1 MEQGGTRVDLPQVDR
16 SPQHPPP
23 VSLASW
29 HGYEAGHTDKPAD
42 ECGVFGIYAPGQE
55 VANIAY
61 FGLYALQHRGQESAG
76 ISVSDGKRLNTVKD
90 MGLVAQ
96 VFDDPNKIAGLRG
109 DIALGH
115 TRYSTTGSN
124 KLFNAQPMIVEHPQ
138 IGPIAIGHNGNLTNY
153 HQLRE
158 ELEQKGIEFETSS
171 DTEVILRLISQT
183 PGNDVKTVLRRS
195 LPRLEGAFSL
205 VFLTRDTLVG
215 IRDSLGVRPLC
226 LGKIDDGWIIASETC
241 ALDTVRARFEREID
255 PGEVVIINQDGVQ
268 SFMAQISLRKAACM
282 FEFIYFA
289 RPDSHMM
296 GKNLYEA
303 RRRMGRELARQRPT
317 VADVVISLPDS
328 GTPSAHGFAEEA
340 GIPFREGLI
349 KSRYITRTFIQP
361 SQSLR
366 EAGIRLKFNP
376 VRPVLEGKRVV
387 IVDDSIVRGNTSR
400 QIVELLRWAGA
411 KEVHM
416 RIASPPLHY
425 PCFMGIDIGSKKEL
439 IAVGRT
445 EEEICKVIG
454 ADSLSYLQMD
464 GLVKAVGHTIDNFC
478 LACFDGQYPV
488 SVPVQLEMDKLSLEP
503 KPRREPAGRPGA

>member
-1 MEQGGTRVDLPQVDR
+1 VSHY
-16 SPQHPPP
+16 SPAHD
-23 VSLASW
+23 
-29 HGYEAGHTDKPAD
+29 DKPHD

-55 VANIAY
+55 VANITY

-76 ISVSDGKRLNTVKD
+76 ITVSDGKLLNTVKD
-90 MGLVAQ
+90 VGLVAQ
-96 VFDDPNKIAGLRG
+96 VFDDPTRMAALRG
-109 DIALGH
+109 DLALGH

-124 KLFNAQPMIVEHPQ
+124 KLINTQPMVYEHPQ
-138 IGPIAIGHNGNLTNY
+138 IGPIAMGHNGNLTN
-153 HQLRE
+153 HRQLRD
-158 ELEQKGIEFETSS
+158 ELEEKGVVFDTSS
-171 DTEVILRLISQT
+171 DTEVILRLIGQT
-183 PGNDVKTVLRRS
+183 PGPDLKTVLRRS
-195 LPRLEGAFSL
+195 LPRLEGAYSL
-205 VFLTRDTLVG
+205 VFITRDSVAG
-215 IRDSLGVRPLC
+215 VRDQLGFRPLC
-226 LGKIDDGWIIASETC
+226 LGRIGDGWILASETC
-241 ALDTVRARFEREID
+241 ALDTVRAKFEREID
-255 PGEVVIINQDGVQ
+255 PGEVVIINKEGVD
-268 SFMAQISLRKAACM
+268 SFIAQISLRKAACM

-289 RPDSHMM
+289 RPDSQMM

-303 RRRMGRELARQRPT
+303 RRRMGRELARQLPT
-317 VADVVISLPDS
+317 EADVVISLPDS
-328 GTPSAHGFAEEA
+328 GTPAAHGFAEES
-340 GIPFREGLI
+340 GIPIREGLI

-411 KEVHM
+411 TQVHM

-445 EEEICKVIG
+445 EAEVCEVIG
-454 ADSLSYLQMD
+454 ADTLAYLRMD

-478 LACFDGQYPV
+478 LACFDGEYPV
-488 SVPVQLEMDKLSLEP
+488 SVPIQLEMDKLSLAPKVRAEP
-503 KPRREPAGRPGA
+503 SGRPGA

>member
-1 MEQGGTRVDLPQVDR
+1 MSHY
-16 SPQHPPP
+16 SPAHD
-23 VSLASW
+23 
-29 HGYEAGHTDKPAD
+29 DKPHD

-55 VANIAY
+55 VANITY

-76 ISVSDGKRLNTVKD
+76 ITVSDGKLLNTVKD
-90 MGLVAQ
+90 VGLVAQ
-96 VFDDPNKIAGLRG
+96 VFDDPTRMAALRG
-109 DIALGH
+109 DLALGH

-124 KLFNAQPMIVEHPQ
+124 KLINTQPMVYEHPQ
-138 IGPIAIGHNGNLTNY
+138 IGPIAMGHNGNLTN
-153 HQLRE
+153 HRQLRD
-158 ELEQKGIEFETSS
+158 ELEEKGVVFDTSS
-171 DTEVILRLISQT
+171 DTEVILRLIGQT
-183 PGNDVKTVLRRS
+183 PGPDLKTVLRRS
-195 LPRLEGAFSL
+195 LPRLEGAYSL
-205 VFLTRDTLVG
+205 VFITRDSVAG
-215 IRDSLGVRPLC
+215 VRDQLGFRPLC
-226 LGKIDDGWIIASETC
+226 LGRIGDGWILASETC
-241 ALDTVRARFEREID
+241 ALDTVRAKFDREID
-255 PGEVVIINQDGVQ
+255 PGEVVIINKEGVD
-268 SFMAQISLRKAACM
+268 SFIAQISLRKAACM

-289 RPDSHMM
+289 RPDSQMM

-303 RRRMGRELARQRPT
+303 RRRMGRELARQLPT
-317 VADVVISLPDS
+317 EADVVISLPDS
-328 GTPSAHGFAEEA
+328 GTPAAHGFAEES
-340 GIPFREGLI
+340 GIPIREGLI

-411 KEVHM
+411 TQVHM

-445 EEEICKVIG
+445 EAEVCEVIG
-454 ADSLSYLQMD
+454 ADTLAYLRMD

-478 LACFDGQYPV
+478 LACFDGEYPV
-488 SVPVQLEMDKLSLEP
+488 SVPVQLEMDKLALEP
-503 KPRREPAGRPGA
+503 KLGAELAGRPGA

>member
-1 MEQGGTRVDLPQVDR
+1 VSQY
-16 SPQHPPP
+16 SPAHD
-23 VSLASW
+23 
-29 HGYEAGHTDKPAD
+29 DKPHD

-55 VANIAY
+55 VANITY

-76 ISVSDGKRLNTVKD
+76 ITVSDGKRLDTVKD
-90 MGLVAQ
+90 VGLVAQ
-96 VFDDPNKIAGLRG
+96 VFDDPTRMAALRG
-109 DIALGH
+109 DLALGH

-124 KLFNAQPMIVEHPQ
+124 KLINTQPMVYEHPQ
-138 IGPIAIGHNGNLTNY
+138 IGPIAMGHNGNLTN
-153 HQLRE
+153 HRQLRD
-158 ELEQKGIEFETSS
+158 ELEEKGVVFDTSS
-171 DTEVILRLISQT
+171 DTEVILRLIGQT
-183 PGNDVKTVLRRS
+183 PGPDLKTVLRRS
-195 LPRLEGAFSL
+195 LPRLEGAYSL
-205 VFLTRDTLVG
+205 VFITRDSVAG
-215 IRDSLGVRPLC
+215 VRDQLGFRPLC
-226 LGKIDDGWIIASETC
+226 LGRIGDGWVMASETC
-241 ALDTVRARFEREID
+241 ALDTVRAKFEREID
-255 PGEVVIINQDGVQ
+255 PGEVVIINKDGVD
-268 SFMAQISLRKAACM
+268 SFIAQISLRKAACM

-289 RPDSHMM
+289 RPDSQMM
-296 GKNLYEA
+296 GRNLYEA
-303 RRRMGRELARQRPT
+303 RRRMGRELARQLPT
-317 VADVVISLPDS
+317 EADVVISLPDS
-328 GTPSAHGFAEEA
+328 GTPAAHGFAEES
-340 GIPFREGLI
+340 GIPIREGLI

-445 EEEICKVIG
+445 EDEVCEVIG
-454 ADSLSYLQMD
+454 ADTLAYLRMD

-478 LACFDGQYPV
+478 LACFDGEYPV
-488 SVPVQLEMDKLSLEP
+488 SVPVQLEMDKLALEP
-503 KPRREPAGRPGA
+503 KLRAEPAGRPGA

>member
-1 MEQGGTRVDLPQVDR
+1 MDGARVHWKKLRVY
-16 SPQHPPP
+16 SPAHD
-23 VSLASW
+23 
-29 HGYEAGHTDKPAD
+29 DKPHD
-42 ECGVFGIYAPGQE
+42 ECGVFGIYAPGHE

-76 ISVSDGKRLNTVKD
+76 ITVSDGERLNTIKN

-96 VFDDPNKIAGLRG
+96 VFEANSLAGLRG
-109 DIALGH
+109 DVALGH
-115 TRYSTTGSN
+115 TRYSTTGSA
-124 KLFNAQPMIVEHPQ
+124 KLLNAQPMVYEHPQ

-158 ELEQKGIEFETSS
+158 ELEQKGVIFDTSS
-171 DTEVILRLISQT
+171 DTEVILRLIGQT
-183 PGNDVKTVLRRS
+183 PGADLRTVLRRS
-195 LPRLEGAFSL
+195 LPRLEGAYSL
-205 VFLTRDTLVG
+205 VFLTRDSVVG
-215 IRDSLGVRPLC
+215 VRDSLGVRPLC
-226 LGKIDDGWIIASETC
+226 LGRYGDGWIIASETC
-241 ALDTVRARFEREID
+241 ALDTVRAKFERDVE
-255 PGEVVIINQDGVQ
+255 PGEVVIINKDGLQ

-289 RPDSHMM
+289 RPDSNMM

-303 RRRMGRELARQRPT
+303 RRRMGRELARQLPT
-317 VADVVISLPDS
+317 EADVVISLPDS
-328 GTPSAHGFAEEA
+328 GTPAAHGYAEES

-376 VRPVLEGKRVV
+376 VRPVLEGKRV
-387 IVDDSIVRGNTSR
+387 ILIDDSIVRGNTSR

-411 KEVHM
+411 SEVHM

-425 PCFMGIDIGSKKEL
+425 PCFMGIDIASRKEL

-445 EEEICKVIG
+445 EEQICEVIG
-454 ADSLSYLQMD
+454 ADTLSYLHMD
-464 GLVKAVGHTIDNFC
+464 GLVKAVGHAIDNFC
-478 LACFDGQYPV
+478 LACFDGEYPV

-503 KPRREPAGRPGA
+503 KPRAEPAGRPGA

>member
-1 MEQGGTRVDLPQVDR
+1 MAHY
-16 SPQHPPP
+16 SP
-23 VSLASW
+23 
-29 HGYEAGHTDKPAD
+29 GHDDKPHD
-42 ECGVFGIYAPGQE
+42 ECGVFGIYAPGQD
-55 VANIAY
+55 VANVTY

-76 ISVSDGKRLNTVKD
+76 ITASDGQKLTTVKD

-96 VFDDPNKIAGLRG
+96 VFDEPSKMAALHG
-109 DIALGH
+109 DLAIGH

-124 KLFNAQPMIVEHPQ
+124 KLANAQPMVYEHPQ
-138 IGPIAIGHNGNLTNY
+138 IGPIAMGHNGNLTNY
-153 HQLRE
+153 RQLRD
-158 ELEQKGIEFETSS
+158 ELEDKGVEFETSS
-171 DTEVILRLISQT
+171 DTEVILRLIGQT
-183 PGNDVKTVLRRS
+183 PGPDLKTVLRRS

-205 VFLTRDTLVG
+205 IFITRDSIAGV
-215 IRDSLGVRPLC
+215 RDRLGFRPLC
-226 LGKIDDGWIIASETC
+226 LGSTEGGSILASETC
-241 ALDTVRARFEREID
+241 ALDTVRAKFIREIE
-255 PGEVVIINQDGVQ
+255 PGEVVIINKNGVD
-268 SFMAQISLRKAACM
+268 SFLAQISLRKAACM

-289 RPDSHMM
+289 RPDSQMM

-303 RRRMGRELARQRPT
+303 RRRMGKELARQRHT
-317 VADVVISLPDS
+317 EADVVISLPDS
-328 GTPSAHGFAEEA
+328 GTPAAHGFAEEA
-340 GIPFREGLI
+340 GIPLREGLI

-387 IVDDSIVRGNTSR
+387 LVDDSIVRGNTSR

-411 KEVHM
+411 REVHM

-445 EEEICKVIG
+445 EEEIRDVIG
-454 ADSLSYLQMD
+454 ADSLAYLSMD
-464 GLVKAVGHTIDNFC
+464 GLVNAVGHTIDNFC
-478 LACFDGQYPV
+478 MACFDGEYPV

-503 KPRREPAGRPGA
+503 AQRAVPTGRPGA

>member
-1 MEQGGTRVDLPQVDR
+1 VRDY
-16 SPQHPPP
+16 SP
-23 VSLASW
+23 
-29 HGYEAGHTDKPAD
+29 GHDDKPHD

-55 VANIAY
+55 VANVTY

-76 ISVSDGKRLNTVKD
+76 ITVSDGDELRTIKY

-96 VFDDPNKIAGLRG
+96 VFEANSLAALRG
-109 DIALGH
+109 DLALGH
-115 TRYSTTGSN
+115 TRYSTTGSA
-124 KLFNAQPMIVEHPQ
+124 KLLNAQPMVYDHPQ

-158 ELEQKGIEFETSS
+158 ELEQKGIVFDTSS
-171 DTEVILRLISQT
+171 DTEVILKLIGQT
-183 PGNDVKTVLRRS
+183 PGADLKTVLRRS
-195 LPRLEGAFSL
+195 LPRLEGAYSL
-205 VFLTRDTLVG
+205 VFLTRDSVVG
-215 IRDSLGVRPLC
+215 VRDSLGVRPLC
-226 LGKIDDGWIIASETC
+226 LGSYGDDGWIVASETC
-241 ALDTVRARFEREID
+241 ALDTVRAKFERDIE
-255 PGEVVIINQDGVQ
+255 PGEVVIINKDGVQ

-289 RPDSHMM
+289 RPDSMMM

-303 RRRMGRELARQRPT
+303 RRRMGRELARQLPT
-317 VADVVISLPDS
+317 EADVVISLPDS
-328 GTPSAHGFAEEA
+328 GTPAAHGYAEEA

-376 VRPVLEGKRVV
+376 VRPVLEGKRV
-387 IVDDSIVRGNTSR
+387 ILIDDSIVRGNTSR

-425 PCFMGIDIGSKKEL
+425 PCFMGIDIASRKEL

-445 EEEICKVIG
+445 EEQICEVIG
-454 ADSLSYLQMD
+454 ADTLSYLHMD
-464 GLVKAVGHTIDNFC
+464 GLVKAVGHAIDNFC
-478 LACFDGQYPV
+478 LACFDGEYPV
-488 SVPVQLEMDKLSLEP
+488 SVPIQLEMDKLSLEP
-503 KPRREPAGRPGA
+503 KHRAEPAGRPGA

>member
-1 MEQGGTRVDLPQVDR
+1 MDGARVHWKKLRVY
-16 SPQHPPP
+16 SPAHD
-23 VSLASW
+23 
-29 HGYEAGHTDKPAD
+29 DKPHD
-42 ECGVFGIYAPGQE
+42 ECGVFGIYAPGHE

-76 ISVSDGKRLNTVKD
+76 ITVSDGERLNTIKN

-96 VFDDPNKIAGLRG
+96 VFEANSLAGLRG
-109 DIALGH
+109 DVALGH
-115 TRYSTTGSN
+115 TRYSTTGSA
-124 KLFNAQPMIVEHPQ
+124 KLLNAQPMVYEHPQ

-158 ELEQKGIEFETSS
+158 ELEQKGVIFDTSS
-171 DTEVILRLISQT
+171 DTEVILRLIGQT
-183 PGNDVKTVLRRS
+183 PGADLRTVLRRS
-195 LPRLEGAFSL
+195 LPRLEGAYSL
-205 VFLTRDTLVG
+205 VFLTRDSVVG
-215 IRDSLGVRPLC
+215 VRDSLGVRPLC
-226 LGKIDDGWIIASETC
+226 LGTYGDGWIIASETC
-241 ALDTVRARFEREID
+241 ALDTVRAKFERDVE
-255 PGEVVIINQDGVQ
+255 PGEVVIINKDGLQ

-289 RPDSHMM
+289 RPDSNMM

-303 RRRMGRELARQRPT
+303 RRRMGRELARQLPT
-317 VADVVISLPDS
+317 EADVVISLPDS
-328 GTPSAHGFAEEA
+328 GTPAAHGYAEES

-376 VRPVLEGKRVV
+376 VRPVLEGKRV
-387 IVDDSIVRGNTSR
+387 ILIDDSIVRGNTSR

-411 KEVHM
+411 SEVHM

-425 PCFMGIDIGSKKEL
+425 PCFMGIDIASRKEL

-445 EEEICKVIG
+445 EEQICEVIG
-454 ADSLSYLQMD
+454 ADTLSYLHMD
-464 GLVKAVGHTIDNFC
+464 GLVKAVGHAIDNFC
-478 LACFDGQYPV
+478 LACFDGEYPV

-503 KPRREPAGRPGA
+503 KPRAEPAGRPGA

>member
-1 MEQGGTRVDLPQVDR
+1 LVDFYQPA
-16 SPQHPPP
+16 H
-23 VSLASW
+23 
-29 HGYEAGHTDKPAD
+29 EDKPHD

-55 VANIAY
+55 VANITY

-76 ISVSDGKRLNTVKD
+76 ISVSDGETLNTVKD

-96 VFDDPNKIAGLRG
+96 VFDQPNILAGLRG

-124 KLFNAQPMIVEHPQ
+124 KLANAQPMIYEHPQ

-158 ELEQKGIEFETSS
+158 ELEGKGVEFDTSS
-171 DTEVILRLISQT
+171 DTEVILRLIGQT
-183 PGNDVKTVLRRS
+183 PGQDVETVLKRS
-195 LPRLEGAFSL
+195 LPRLEGAYSL
-205 VFLTRDTLVG
+205 VFLTRDAVIG
-215 IRDSLGVRPLC
+215 VRDSLGVRPLC
-226 LGKIDDGWIIASETC
+226 LGELETGGYVIASETC
-241 ALDTVRARFEREID
+241 ALDTVRAKFMRDIE
-255 PGEVVIINQDGVQ
+255 PGEVVIVNGNGVK
-268 SFMAQISLRKAACM
+268 SLMAQISLRKAACM

-289 RPDSHMM
+289 RPDSMMM

-303 RRRMGRELARQRPT
+303 RRRMGRELARQVST
-317 VADVVISLPDS
+317 EADVVISLPDS
-328 GTPSAHGFAEEA
+328 GTPAAHGFAEEA

-445 EEEICKVIG
+445 EEEIRDVIG
-454 ADSLSYLQMD
+454 ADTLSYLSMD
-464 GLVKAVGHTIDNFC
+464 GLVKAVGHAIDNFC
-478 LACFDGQYPV
+478 LACFDGEYPV

-503 KPRREPAGRPGA
+503 KPRLEPAGRPGA

>member
-1 MEQGGTRVDLPQVDR
+1 MRHY
-16 SPQHPPP
+16 SPAHD
-23 VSLASW
+23 
-29 HGYEAGHTDKPAD
+29 DKPHD

-55 VANIAY
+55 VANITY

-76 ISVSDGKRLNTVKD
+76 ITVSDGKLLNTVKD
-90 MGLVAQ
+90 VGLVAQ
-96 VFDDPNKIAGLRG
+96 VFDDPTRMAALRG
-109 DIALGH
+109 DLALGH

-124 KLFNAQPMIVEHPQ
+124 KLINTQPMVYEHPQ
-138 IGPIAIGHNGNLTNY
+138 IGPIAMGHNGNLTN
-153 HQLRE
+153 HRQLRD
-158 ELEQKGIEFETSS
+158 ELEEKGVVFDTSS
-171 DTEVILRLISQT
+171 DTEVILRLIGQT
-183 PGNDVKTVLRRS
+183 PGPDLKTVLRRS
-195 LPRLEGAFSL
+195 LPRLEGAYSL
-205 VFLTRDTLVG
+205 VFITRDSVAG
-215 IRDSLGVRPLC
+215 VRDQLGFRPLC
-226 LGKIDDGWIIASETC
+226 LGRIGDGWILASETC
-241 ALDTVRARFEREID
+241 ALDTVRAKFEREID
-255 PGEVVIINQDGVQ
+255 PGEVVIINKEGVD
-268 SFMAQISLRKAACM
+268 SFIAQISLRKAACM

-289 RPDSHMM
+289 RPDSQMM

-303 RRRMGRELARQRPT
+303 RRRMGRELARQLPT
-317 VADVVISLPDS
+317 EADVVISLPDS
-328 GTPSAHGFAEEA
+328 GTPAAHGFAEES
-340 GIPFREGLI
+340 GIPIREGLI

-411 KEVHM
+411 TQVHM

-445 EEEICKVIG
+445 EAEVCEVIG
-454 ADSLSYLQMD
+454 ADTLAYLRMD

-478 LACFDGQYPV
+478 LACFDGEYPV
-488 SVPVQLEMDKLSLEP
+488 SVPVQLEMDKLALEP
-503 KPRREPAGRPGA
+503 KLGAELAGRPGA

>member
-1 MEQGGTRVDLPQVDR
+1 MTFY
-16 SPQHPPP
+16 SPAHD
-23 VSLASW
+23 
-29 HGYEAGHTDKPAD
+29 DKPHD
-42 ECGVFGIYAPGQE
+42 ECGVFGIYAPGHE
-55 VANIAY
+55 VANITY

-76 ISVSDGKRLNTVKD
+76 ITVSDGESLNTIKN

-96 VFDDPNKIAGLRG
+96 VFEANSLAGLRG
-109 DIALGH
+109 DVALGH
-115 TRYSTTGSN
+115 TRYSTTGSA
-124 KLFNAQPMIVEHPQ
+124 KLLNAQPMVYEHPQ

-158 ELEQKGIEFETSS
+158 ELEQKGVIFDTSS
-171 DTEVILRLISQT
+171 DTEVILRLIGQT
-183 PGNDVKTVLRRS
+183 PGADLKTVLRRS
-195 LPRLEGAFSL
+195 LPRLEGAYSL
-205 VFLTRDTLVG
+205 VFLTRDSVVG
-215 IRDSLGVRPLC
+215 VRDSLGVRPLC
-226 LGKIDDGWIIASETC
+226 LGKYADGWIIASETC
-241 ALDTVRARFEREID
+241 ALDTVRAKFERDVE
-255 PGEVVIINQDGVQ
+255 PGEVVIINKDGLQ

-289 RPDSHMM
+289 RPDSNMM

-303 RRRMGRELARQRPT
+303 RRRMGRELARQLPT
-317 VADVVISLPDS
+317 EADVVISLPDS
-328 GTPSAHGFAEEA
+328 GTPAAHGYAEES

-376 VRPVLEGKRVV
+376 VRPVLEGKRV
-387 IVDDSIVRGNTSR
+387 ILIDDSIVRGNTSR

-411 KEVHM
+411 REVHM

-425 PCFMGIDIGSKKEL
+425 PCFMGIDIASRKEL

-445 EEEICKVIG
+445 EEQICEVIG
-454 ADSLSYLQMD
+454 ADTLSYLHMD
-464 GLVKAVGHTIDNFC
+464 GLVKAVGHAIDNFC
-478 LACFDGQYPV
+478 LACFDGEYPV

-503 KPRREPAGRPGA
+503 KPRAEPAGRPGA

>member
-1 MEQGGTRVDLPQVDR
+1 VRDY
-16 SPQHPPP
+16 SPAHD
-23 VSLASW
+23 
-29 HGYEAGHTDKPAD
+29 DKPHD

-55 VANIAY
+55 VANVTY

-76 ISVSDGKRLNTVKD
+76 ITVSDGDELRTIKD

-96 VFDDPNKIAGLRG
+96 VFEANSLAALRG
-109 DIALGH
+109 DLALGH
-115 TRYSTTGSN
+115 TRYSTTGSA
-124 KLFNAQPMIVEHPQ
+124 KLLNAQPMVYDHPQ

-158 ELEQKGIEFETSS
+158 ELEQKGIVFDTSS
-171 DTEVILRLISQT
+171 DTEVILKLIGQT
-183 PGNDVKTVLRRS
+183 PGADLKTVLRRS
-195 LPRLEGAFSL
+195 LPRLEGAYSL
-205 VFLTRDTLVG
+205 VFLTRDSVVG
-215 IRDSLGVRPLC
+215 VRDSLGVRPLC
-226 LGKIDDGWIIASETC
+226 LGSYGADGWIVASETC
-241 ALDTVRARFEREID
+241 ALDTVRAKFERDVE
-255 PGEVVIINQDGVQ
+255 PGEVVIINKDGVQ

-282 FEFIYFA
+282 FEFIYIA
-289 RPDSHMM
+289 RPDSMMM

-303 RRRMGRELARQRPT
+303 RRRMGRELARQLPT
-317 VADVVISLPDS
+317 EADVVISLPDS
-328 GTPSAHGFAEEA
+328 GTPAAHGYAEEA

-376 VRPVLEGKRVV
+376 VRPVLEGKRV
-387 IVDDSIVRGNTSR
+387 ILIDDSIVRGNTSR

-425 PCFMGIDIGSKKEL
+425 PCFMGIDIASRKEL

-445 EEEICKVIG
+445 EEQICEVIG
-454 ADSLSYLQMD
+454 ADTLSYLHMD
-464 GLVKAVGHTIDNFC
+464 GLVKAVGHAIDNFC
-478 LACFDGQYPV
+478 LACFDGEYPV
-488 SVPVQLEMDKLSLEP
+488 SVPIQLEMDKLSLEP
-503 KPRREPAGRPGA
+503 KHRPEPVGRPGA

>member
-1 MEQGGTRVDLPQVDR
+1 MSHY
-16 SPQHPPP
+16 SPAHD
-23 VSLASW
+23 
-29 HGYEAGHTDKPAD
+29 DKPHD

-55 VANIAY
+55 VANITY

-76 ISVSDGKRLNTVKD
+76 ITVSDGKLLNTVKD
-90 MGLVAQ
+90 VGLVAQ
-96 VFDDPNKIAGLRG
+96 VFDDPTRMAALRG
-109 DIALGH
+109 DLALGH

-124 KLFNAQPMIVEHPQ
+124 KLINTQPMVYEHPQ
-138 IGPIAIGHNGNLTNY
+138 IGSIAMGHNGNLTN
-153 HQLRE
+153 HRQLRD
-158 ELEQKGIEFETSS
+158 ELEEKGVVFDTSS
-171 DTEVILRLISQT
+171 DTEVILRLIGQT
-183 PGNDVKTVLRRS
+183 PGPDLKTVLRRS
-195 LPRLEGAFSL
+195 LPRLEGAYSL
-205 VFLTRDTLVG
+205 VFITRDSVAG
-215 IRDSLGVRPLC
+215 VRDQLGFRPLC
-226 LGKIDDGWIIASETC
+226 LGRIGDGWILASETC
-241 ALDTVRARFEREID
+241 ALDTVRAKFEREID
-255 PGEVVIINQDGVQ
+255 PGEVVIINKEGVD
-268 SFMAQISLRKAACM
+268 SFIAQISLRKAACM

-289 RPDSHMM
+289 RPDSQMM

-303 RRRMGRELARQRPT
+303 RRRMGRELARQLPT
-317 VADVVISLPDS
+317 EADVVISLPDS
-328 GTPSAHGFAEEA
+328 GTPAAHGFAEES
-340 GIPFREGLI
+340 GIPIREGLI

-411 KEVHM
+411 TQVHM

-445 EEEICKVIG
+445 EAEVCEVIG
-454 ADSLSYLQMD
+454 ADTLAYLRMD

-478 LACFDGQYPV
+478 LACFDGEYPV
-488 SVPVQLEMDKLSLEP
+488 SVPVQLEMDKLALEP
-503 KPRREPAGRPGA
+503 KLGAELAGRPGA

>member
-1 MEQGGTRVDLPQVDR
+1 MDR
-16 SPQHPPP
+16 ATLSQSVPNSPQGEGMTPAAVPA
-23 VSLASW
+23 VALKAW
-29 HGYEAGHTDKPAD
+29 QGYEAGHSDKPAD

-76 ISVSDGKRLNTVKD
+76 ISVSDGTRLNTVKD

-96 VFDDPNKIAGLRG
+96 VFDDPHKIAGLRG

-124 KLFNAQPMIVEHPQ
+124 KIFNAQPMILEHPQ

-171 DTEVILRLISQT
+171 DTEVILRLITQT

-226 LGKIDDGWIIASETC
+226 LGSMDDGWVISSETC
-241 ALDTVRARFEREID
+241 ALDTVRARFEREVE
-255 PGEVVIINQDGVQ
+255 PGEVVIINQEGVQ
-268 SFMAQISLRKAACM
+268 SFMAQISLRKASCM

-303 RRRMGRELARQRPT
+303 RRRMGRELARQDLASGGLQ
-317 VADVVISLPDS
+317 ADVVISMPDS
-328 GTPSAHGFAEEA
+328 GTPAAHGYAEEI
-340 GIPFREGLI
+340 GIPFRDGLI

-361 SQSLR
+361 TQQLR
-366 EAGIRLKFNP
+366 EAGVRLKFNP

-387 IVDDSIVRGNTSR
+387 VIDDSIVRGSTSR
-400 QIVELLRWAGA
+400 QVVDMLRWAGA
-411 KEVHM
+411 REVHM
-416 RIASPPLHY
+416 RVASPPLHY
-425 PCFMGIDIGSKKEL
+425 PCFMGIDIGSRKEL

-445 EEEICKVIG
+445 EAEIRDVIG

-478 LACFDGQYPV
+478 LACFDG
-488 SVPVQLEMDKLSLEP
+488 
-503 KPRREPAGRPGA
+503 

>member
-1 MEQGGTRVDLPQVDR
+1 MRHY
-16 SPQHPPP
+16 SPAHD
-23 VSLASW
+23 
-29 HGYEAGHTDKPAD
+29 DKPHD

-55 VANIAY
+55 VANITY

-76 ISVSDGKRLNTVKD
+76 ITVSDGKLLNTVKD
-90 MGLVAQ
+90 VGLVAQ
-96 VFDDPNKIAGLRG
+96 VFDDPTRMAALRG
-109 DIALGH
+109 DLALGH

-124 KLFNAQPMIVEHPQ
+124 KLINTQPMVYEHPQ
-138 IGPIAIGHNGNLTNY
+138 IGPIAMGHNGNLTN
-153 HQLRE
+153 HRQLRD
-158 ELEQKGIEFETSS
+158 ELEEKGVVFDTSS
-171 DTEVILRLISQT
+171 DTEVILRLIGQT
-183 PGNDVKTVLRRS
+183 PGPDLKTVLRRS
-195 LPRLEGAFSL
+195 LPRLEGAYSL
-205 VFLTRDTLVG
+205 VFITRDSVAG
-215 IRDSLGVRPLC
+215 VRDQLGFRPLC
-226 LGKIDDGWIIASETC
+226 LGRIGDGWILASETC
-241 ALDTVRARFEREID
+241 ALDTVRAKFDREID
-255 PGEVVIINQDGVQ
+255 PGEVVIINKEGVD
-268 SFMAQISLRKAACM
+268 SFIAQISLRKAACM

-289 RPDSHMM
+289 RPDSQMM

-303 RRRMGRELARQRPT
+303 RRRMGRELARQLPT
-317 VADVVISLPDS
+317 EADVVISLPDS
-328 GTPSAHGFAEEA
+328 GTPAAHGFAEES
-340 GIPFREGLI
+340 GIPIREGLI

-411 KEVHM
+411 TQVHM

-445 EEEICKVIG
+445 EAEVCEVIG
-454 ADSLSYLQMD
+454 ADTLAYLRMD

-478 LACFDGQYPV
+478 LACFDGEYPV
-488 SVPVQLEMDKLSLEP
+488 SVPVQLEMDKLALEP
-503 KPRREPAGRPGA
+503 KLGAELAGRPGA

>member
-1 MEQGGTRVDLPQVDR
+1 VSHY
-16 SPQHPPP
+16 SPAHD
-23 VSLASW
+23 
-29 HGYEAGHTDKPAD
+29 DKPHD

-55 VANIAY
+55 VANITY

-76 ISVSDGKRLNTVKD
+76 ITVSDGQLLNTVKD
-90 MGLVAQ
+90 VGLVAQ
-96 VFDDPNKIAGLRG
+96 VFDDPTRMAALRG
-109 DIALGH
+109 DLALGH

-124 KLFNAQPMIVEHPQ
+124 KLINTQPMVYEHPQ
-138 IGPIAIGHNGNLTNY
+138 IGPIAMGHNGNLTN
-153 HQLRE
+153 HRQLRD
-158 ELEQKGIEFETSS
+158 ELEEKGVVFDTSS
-171 DTEVILRLISQT
+171 DTEVILRLIGQT
-183 PGNDVKTVLRRS
+183 PGPDLKTVLRRS
-195 LPRLEGAFSL
+195 LPRLEGAYSL
-205 VFLTRDTLVG
+205 VFITRDSVAG
-215 IRDSLGVRPLC
+215 VRDQLGFRPLC
-226 LGKIDDGWIIASETC
+226 LGRIGDGWILASETC
-241 ALDTVRARFEREID
+241 ALDTVRAKFDREID
-255 PGEVVIINQDGVQ
+255 PGEVVIINKEGVD
-268 SFMAQISLRKAACM
+268 SFIAQISLRKAACM

-289 RPDSHMM
+289 RPDSQMM

-303 RRRMGRELARQRPT
+303 RRRMGRELARQLPT
-317 VADVVISLPDS
+317 EADVVISLPDS
-328 GTPSAHGFAEEA
+328 GTPAAHGFAEES
-340 GIPFREGLI
+340 GIPIREGLI

-411 KEVHM
+411 TEVHM

-445 EEEICKVIG
+445 EEEVCEVIG
-454 ADSLSYLQMD
+454 ADTLAYLRMD

-478 LACFDGQYPV
+478 LACFDGEYPV
-488 SVPVQLEMDKLSLEP
+488 SVPVQLEMDKLALEP
-503 KPRREPAGRPGA
+503 KLRAEPAGRPGA

>member
-1 MEQGGTRVDLPQVDR
+1 
-16 SPQHPPP
+16 
-23 VSLASW
+23 VSHYTPA
-29 HGYEAGHTDKPAD
+29 HEDKPHD
-42 ECGVFGIYAPGQE
+42 ECGIFGIYAPGQE
-55 VANIAY
+55 VANITY

-76 ISVSDGKRLNTVKD
+76 ITVSDGRKLNTVKD
-90 MGLVAQ
+90 VGLVAQ
-96 VFDDPNKIAGLRG
+96 VFDDPTKMAALRG
-109 DIALGH
+109 DLALGH

-124 KLFNAQPMIVEHPQ
+124 KLANTQPMVYEHPQ
-138 IGPIAIGHNGNLTNY
+138 IGPIAMGHNGNLTNY
-153 HQLRE
+153 RQLRD
-158 ELEQKGIEFETSS
+158 ELEEKGVVFDTSS
-171 DTEVILRLISQT
+171 DTEVILRLIGQT
-183 PGNDVKTVLRRS
+183 PGPDLKTVLRRS
-195 LPRLEGAFSL
+195 LPRLEGAYSL
-205 VFLTRDTLVG
+205 VFITRDSVAG
-215 IRDSLGVRPLC
+215 VRDQLGFRPLC
-226 LGKIDDGWIIASETC
+226 LGRMGEGWVLASETC
-241 ALDTVRARFEREID
+241 ALDTVRAKFEREID
-255 PGEVVIINQDGVQ
+255 PGEVVIINADGVE
-268 SFMAQISLRKAACM
+268 SFIAQISLRKAACM

-289 RPDSHMM
+289 RPDSQMM

-303 RRRMGRELARQRPT
+303 RRRMGRELARQMPT
-317 VADVVISLPDS
+317 EADVVISLPDS
-328 GTPSAHGFAEEA
+328 GTPAAHGFAEES
-340 GIPFREGLI
+340 GIPIREGLI

-411 KEVHM
+411 TEVHM

-445 EEEICKVIG
+445 EAEICEVIG
-454 ADSLSYLQMD
+454 ADTLAYLHMD

-478 LACFDGQYPV
+478 LACFDGEYPV

-503 KPRREPAGRPGA
+503 KVRAEPAGRPGA

>member
-1 MEQGGTRVDLPQVDR
+1 VRDYRPAHD
-16 SPQHPPP
+16 
-23 VSLASW
+23 
-29 HGYEAGHTDKPAD
+29 DKPHD

-55 VANIAY
+55 VANITY

-76 ISVSDGKRLNTVKD
+76 ITVSDGERLTTIKD

-96 VFDDPNKIAGLRG
+96 VFEANSLAALRG
-109 DIALGH
+109 DLALGH
-115 TRYSTTGSN
+115 TRYSTTGSA
-124 KLFNAQPMIVEHPQ
+124 KLLNAQPMVYEHPQ

-158 ELEQKGIEFETSS
+158 ELEQKGIVFDTSS
-171 DTEVILRLISQT
+171 DTEVILRLIGQT
-183 PGNDVKTVLRRS
+183 PGADLKTVLRRS
-195 LPRLEGAFSL
+195 LPRLEGAYSL
-205 VFLTRDTLVG
+205 VFLTRDSVVG
-215 IRDSLGVRPLC
+215 VRDSLGVRPLC
-226 LGKIDDGWIIASETC
+226 LGSYGDGGWIVASETC
-241 ALDTVRARFEREID
+241 ALDTVRAKFERDVE
-255 PGEVVIINQDGVQ
+255 PGEVVIINHDGVQ

-289 RPDSHMM
+289 RPDSMMM

-303 RRRMGRELARQRPT
+303 RRRMGRELARQLPT
-317 VADVVISLPDS
+317 EADVVISLPDS
-328 GTPSAHGFAEEA
+328 GTPAAHGYAEEA

-376 VRPVLEGKRVV
+376 VRPVLEGKRV
-387 IVDDSIVRGNTSR
+387 ILIDDSIVRGNTSR

-411 KEVHM
+411 REVHM

-425 PCFMGIDIGSKKEL
+425 PCFMGIDIASRKEL

-445 EEEICKVIG
+445 EEQICEVIG
-454 ADSLSYLQMD
+454 ADTLSYLHMD
-464 GLVKAVGHTIDNFC
+464 GLVKAVGHAIDNFC
-478 LACFDGQYPV
+478 LACFDGEYPV
-488 SVPVQLEMDKLSLEP
+488 SVPIQLEMDKLSLEP
-503 KPRREPAGRPGA
+503 KHRAEPAGRPGA

>member
-1 MEQGGTRVDLPQVDR
+1 VDFY
-16 SPQHPPP
+16 SPSH
-23 VSLASW
+23 
-29 HGYEAGHTDKPAD
+29 EDKPHD
-42 ECGVFGIYAPGQE
+42 ECGVFGIFAPGQE
-55 VANIAY
+55 VANITY

-76 ISVSDGKRLNTVKD
+76 ITVSDGHALNTVKN

-96 VFDDPNKIAGLRG
+96 VFDQPNILAGLRG
-109 DIALGH
+109 DLALGH

-124 KLFNAQPMIVEHPQ
+124 KLANAQPMMYEHPQ

-153 HQLRE
+153 HQLRR
-158 ELEQKGIEFETSS
+158 ELEDKGVMFDTSS
-171 DTEVILRLISQT
+171 DTEVILRLIGQT
-183 PGNDVKTVLRRS
+183 PGNDLETVLRRS
-195 LPRLEGAFSL
+195 LPRLEGAYSL
-205 VFLTRDTLVG
+205 VFLTRDALIGV
-215 IRDSLGVRPLC
+215 RDSLGVRPLC
-226 LGKIDDGWIIASETC
+226 LGQYEDGWVIASETC
-241 ALDTVRARFEREID
+241 ALDTVRAKFIRDVE
-255 PGEVVIINQDGVQ
+255 PGEVVIANQHGVK
-268 SFMAQISLRKAACM
+268 SLMAQISLRKAACM

-289 RPDSHMM
+289 RPDSEMM

-303 RRRMGRELARQRPT
+303 RRRMGRELARQGPT
-317 VADVVISLPDS
+317 EADVVISLPDS
-328 GTPSAHGFAEEA
+328 GTPAAHGFAEES

-445 EEEICKVIG
+445 EAEIRDIIG
-454 ADSLSYLQMD
+454 ADSLSYLAMK
-464 GLVKAVGHTIDNFC
+464 GLVTAVGHAIDNFC
-478 LACFDGQYPV
+478 LACFDGEYPV

-503 KPRREPAGRPGA
+503 KPRLEPAGRPGA

>member
-1 MEQGGTRVDLPQVDR
+1 MDGARVHWKKLRVY
-16 SPQHPPP
+16 SPAHD
-23 VSLASW
+23 
-29 HGYEAGHTDKPAD
+29 DKPHD
-42 ECGVFGIYAPGQE
+42 ECGVFGIYAPGHE

-76 ISVSDGKRLNTVKD
+76 ITVSDGERLNTIKN

-96 VFDDPNKIAGLRG
+96 VFEANSLAGLRG
-109 DIALGH
+109 DVALGH
-115 TRYSTTGSN
+115 TRYSTTGSA
-124 KLFNAQPMIVEHPQ
+124 KLLNAQPMVYEHPQ

-158 ELEQKGIEFETSS
+158 ELEQKGVIFDTSS
-171 DTEVILRLISQT
+171 DTEVILRLIGQT
-183 PGNDVKTVLRRS
+183 PGADLRTVLRRS
-195 LPRLEGAFSL
+195 LPRLEGAYSL
-205 VFLTRDTLVG
+205 VFLTRDSVVG
-215 IRDSLGVRPLC
+215 VRDSLGVRPLC
-226 LGKIDDGWIIASETC
+226 LGRYGDGWIIASETC
-241 ALDTVRARFEREID
+241 ALDTVRAKFERDVE
-255 PGEVVIINQDGVQ
+255 PGEVVIINKDGLQ

-289 RPDSHMM
+289 RPDSNMM
-296 GKNLYEA
+296 GKNLYKA
-303 RRRMGRELARQRPT
+303 RRRMGRELARQLPT
-317 VADVVISLPDS
+317 EADVVISLPDS
-328 GTPSAHGFAEEA
+328 GTPAAHGYAEES

-376 VRPVLEGKRVV
+376 VRPVLEGKRV
-387 IVDDSIVRGNTSR
+387 ILIDDSIVRGNTSR

-411 KEVHM
+411 SEVHM

-425 PCFMGIDIGSKKEL
+425 PCFMGIDIASRKEL

-445 EEEICKVIG
+445 EEQICEVIG
-454 ADSLSYLQMD
+454 ADTLSYLHMD
-464 GLVKAVGHTIDNFC
+464 GLVKAVGHAIDNFC
-478 LACFDGQYPV
+478 LACFDGEYPV

-503 KPRREPAGRPGA
+503 KPRAEPAGRPGA

>member
-1 MEQGGTRVDLPQVDR
+1 VSHY
-16 SPQHPPP
+16 SPAHD
-23 VSLASW
+23 
-29 HGYEAGHTDKPAD
+29 DKPHD

-55 VANIAY
+55 VANITY

-76 ISVSDGKRLNTVKD
+76 ITVSDGKLLNTVKD
-90 MGLVAQ
+90 VGLVAQ
-96 VFDDPNKIAGLRG
+96 VFDDPTRMAALRG
-109 DIALGH
+109 DLALGH

-124 KLFNAQPMIVEHPQ
+124 KLINTQPMVYEHPQ
-138 IGPIAIGHNGNLTNY
+138 IGPIAMGHNGNLTN
-153 HQLRE
+153 HRQLRD
-158 ELEQKGIEFETSS
+158 ELEEKGVVFDTSS
-171 DTEVILRLISQT
+171 DTEVILRLIGQT
-183 PGNDVKTVLRRS
+183 PGPDLKTVLRRS
-195 LPRLEGAFSL
+195 LPRLEGAYSL
-205 VFLTRDTLVG
+205 VFITRDSVAG
-215 IRDSLGVRPLC
+215 VRDQLGFRPLC
-226 LGKIDDGWIIASETC
+226 LGRIGDGWILASETC
-241 ALDTVRARFEREID
+241 ALDTVRAKFEREID
-255 PGEVVIINQDGVQ
+255 PGEVVIINKEGVD
-268 SFMAQISLRKAACM
+268 SFIAQISLRKAACM

-289 RPDSHMM
+289 RPDSQMM

-303 RRRMGRELARQRPT
+303 RRRMGRELARQLPT
-317 VADVVISLPDS
+317 EADVVISLPDS
-328 GTPSAHGFAEEA
+328 GTPAAHGFAEES
-340 GIPFREGLI
+340 GIPIREGLI

-411 KEVHM
+411 TEVHM

-445 EEEICKVIG
+445 EAEVCEVIG
-454 ADSLSYLQMD
+454 ADTLAYLRMD

-478 LACFDGQYPV
+478 LACFDGEYPV
-488 SVPVQLEMDKLSLEP
+488 SVPVQLEMDKLALEP
-503 KPRREPAGRPGA
+503 KLGAELAGRPGA

>member
-1 MEQGGTRVDLPQVDR
+1 VRDY
-16 SPQHPPP
+16 SPAHD
-23 VSLASW
+23 
-29 HGYEAGHTDKPAD
+29 DKPHD

-55 VANIAY
+55 VANVTY

-76 ISVSDGKRLNTVKD
+76 ITVSDGDELRTIKD

-96 VFDDPNKIAGLRG
+96 VFEANSLAALRG
-109 DIALGH
+109 DLALGH
-115 TRYSTTGSN
+115 TRYSTTGSA
-124 KLFNAQPMIVEHPQ
+124 KLLNAQPMVYDHPQ

-158 ELEQKGIEFETSS
+158 ELEQKGIVFDTSS
-171 DTEVILRLISQT
+171 DTEVILKLIGQT
-183 PGNDVKTVLRRS
+183 PGADLKTVLRRS
-195 LPRLEGAFSL
+195 LPRLEGAYSL
-205 VFLTRDTLVG
+205 VFLTRDSVVG
-215 IRDSLGVRPLC
+215 VRDSLGVRPLC
-226 LGKIDDGWIIASETC
+226 LGSYGDDGWIVASETC
-241 ALDTVRARFEREID
+241 ALDTVRAKFERDVE
-255 PGEVVIINQDGVQ
+255 PGEVVIINKDGVQ

-289 RPDSHMM
+289 RPDSMMM

-303 RRRMGRELARQRPT
+303 RRRMGRELARQLPT
-317 VADVVISLPDS
+317 EADVVISLPDS
-328 GTPSAHGFAEEA
+328 GTPAAHGYAEEA
-340 GIPFREGLI
+340 SIPFREGLI

-376 VRPVLEGKRVV
+376 VRPVLEGKRV
-387 IVDDSIVRGNTSR
+387 ILIDDSIVRGNTSR

-425 PCFMGIDIGSKKEL
+425 PCFMGIDIASRKEL

-445 EEEICKVIG
+445 EEQICEVIG
-454 ADSLSYLQMD
+454 ADTLSYLHMD
-464 GLVKAVGHTIDNFC
+464 GLVKAVGHAIDNFC
-478 LACFDGQYPV
+478 LACFDGEYPV
-488 SVPVQLEMDKLSLEP
+488 SVPIQLEMDKLSLEP
-503 KPRREPAGRPGA
+503 KHRPEPVGRPGA

>member
-1 MEQGGTRVDLPQVDR
+1 MSQY
-16 SPQHPPP
+16 SPAHD
-23 VSLASW
+23 
-29 HGYEAGHTDKPAD
+29 DKPHD

-55 VANIAY
+55 VANITY

-76 ISVSDGKRLNTVKD
+76 ITVSDGKRLDTVKNV
-90 MGLVAQ
+90 GLVAQ
-96 VFDDPNKIAGLRG
+96 VFDDPTRMAALRG
-109 DIALGH
+109 DLALGH

-124 KLFNAQPMIVEHPQ
+124 KLINTQPMVYEHPQ
-138 IGPIAIGHNGNLTNY
+138 IGPIAMGHNGNLTN
-153 HQLRE
+153 HRQLRD
-158 ELEQKGIEFETSS
+158 ELEEKGVVFDTSS
-171 DTEVILRLISQT
+171 DTEVILRLIGQT
-183 PGNDVKTVLRRS
+183 PGPDLKTVLRRS
-195 LPRLEGAFSL
+195 LPRLEGAYSL
-205 VFLTRDTLVG
+205 VFITRDSVAG
-215 IRDSLGVRPLC
+215 VRDQLGFRPLC
-226 LGKIDDGWIIASETC
+226 LGRIGDGWVMASETC
-241 ALDTVRARFEREID
+241 ALDTVRAKFEREID
-255 PGEVVIINQDGVQ
+255 PGEVVIINKEGVD
-268 SFMAQISLRKAACM
+268 SFIAQISLRKAACM

-289 RPDSHMM
+289 RPDSQMM
-296 GKNLYEA
+296 GRNLYEA
-303 RRRMGRELARQRPT
+303 RRRMGRELARQLPT
-317 VADVVISLPDS
+317 EADVVISLPDS
-328 GTPSAHGFAEEA
+328 GTPAAHGFAEES
-340 GIPFREGLI
+340 GIPIREGLI

-445 EEEICKVIG
+445 EDEVCEVIG
-454 ADSLSYLQMD
+454 ADTLAYLRMD

-478 LACFDGQYPV
+478 LACFDGEYPV
-488 SVPVQLEMDKLSLEP
+488 SVPVQLEMDKLALEP
-503 KPRREPAGRPGA
+503 KLRAEPAGRPGA

>member
-1 MEQGGTRVDLPQVDR
+1 MSHY
-16 SPQHPPP
+16 SPAHD
-23 VSLASW
+23 
-29 HGYEAGHTDKPAD
+29 DKPHD

-55 VANIAY
+55 VANITY

-76 ISVSDGKRLNTVKD
+76 ITVSDGKLLNTVKD
-90 MGLVAQ
+90 VGLVAQ
-96 VFDDPNKIAGLRG
+96 VFDDPTRMAALRG
-109 DIALGH
+109 DLALGH

-124 KLFNAQPMIVEHPQ
+124 KLINTQPMVYEHPQ
-138 IGPIAIGHNGNLTNY
+138 IGPIAMGHNGNLTN
-153 HQLRE
+153 HRQLRD
-158 ELEQKGIEFETSS
+158 ELEEKGVVFDTSS
-171 DTEVILRLISQT
+171 DTEVILRLIGQT
-183 PGNDVKTVLRRS
+183 PGPDLKTVLRRS
-195 LPRLEGAFSL
+195 LPRLEGAYSL
-205 VFLTRDTLVG
+205 VFITRDSVAG
-215 IRDSLGVRPLC
+215 VRDQLGFRPLC
-226 LGKIDDGWIIASETC
+226 LGRIGDGWILASETC
-241 ALDTVRARFEREID
+241 ALDTVRAKFDREID
-255 PGEVVIINQDGVQ
+255 PGEVVIINKEGVD
-268 SFMAQISLRKAACM
+268 SFIAQISLRKAACM

-289 RPDSHMM
+289 RPDSQMM

-303 RRRMGRELARQRPT
+303 RRRMGRELARQLPT
-317 VADVVISLPDS
+317 EADVVISLPDS
-328 GTPSAHGFAEEA
+328 GTPAAHGFAEES
-340 GIPFREGLI
+340 GIPIREGLI

-411 KEVHM
+411 TEVHM

-445 EEEICKVIG
+445 EEEVCEVIG
-454 ADSLSYLQMD
+454 ADTLAYLRMD

-478 LACFDGQYPV
+478 LACFDGEYPV
-488 SVPVQLEMDKLSLEP
+488 SVPVQLEMDKLALEP
-503 KPRREPAGRPGA
+503 KLRAEPAGRPGA